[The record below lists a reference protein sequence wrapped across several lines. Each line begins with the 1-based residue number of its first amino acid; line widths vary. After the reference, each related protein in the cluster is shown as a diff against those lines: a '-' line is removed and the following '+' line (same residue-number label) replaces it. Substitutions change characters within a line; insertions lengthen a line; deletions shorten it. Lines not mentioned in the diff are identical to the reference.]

1 MWLADLKNGNYRN
14 PVLYADYSDPD
25 AIRVGDDYFMISS
38 SFCNAPALPVLH
50 SKDLVNWK
58 VVNYV
63 LDKIPEFR
71 YRNPIHGCGV
81 WAPQSVIMRVH
92 IMYVSLC
99 LMREFI

>member
-38 SFCNAPALPVLH
+38 SFCNAPALLN
-50 SKDLVNWK
+50 SDTEIQFMA
-58 VVNYV
+58 VV
-63 LDKIPEFR
+63 
-71 YRNPIHGCGV
+71 CGHL
-81 WAPQSVIMRVH
+81 QSVIMRVH

>member
-1 MWLADLKNGNYRN
+1 MACRFKNGNYRN

-63 LDKIPEFR
+63 WTRFLNSDTEILFMAVV
-71 YRNPIHGCGV
+71 CGHL
-81 WAPQSVIMRVH
+81 QSVIMRVH

>member
-38 SFCNAPALPVLH
+38 SFCNAPALPVMFWTRFLN
-50 SKDLVNWK
+50 SDTEILFMA
-58 VVNYV
+58 VV
-63 LDKIPEFR
+63 
-71 YRNPIHGCGV
+71 CGHL
-81 WAPQSVIMRVH
+81 QSVIMRVH